1 MYSER
6 LEEKKRERVREVD
19 KVVMR
24 EMNKKRSNN
33 MRVRERE
40 RYIQIKRQIYRM
52 TNR

>member
-24 EMNKKRSNN
+24 EMNRKRSNN
-33 MRVRERE
+33 MRVRER
-40 RYIQIKRQIYRM
+40 KREVRSDKE
-52 TNR
+52 TDR